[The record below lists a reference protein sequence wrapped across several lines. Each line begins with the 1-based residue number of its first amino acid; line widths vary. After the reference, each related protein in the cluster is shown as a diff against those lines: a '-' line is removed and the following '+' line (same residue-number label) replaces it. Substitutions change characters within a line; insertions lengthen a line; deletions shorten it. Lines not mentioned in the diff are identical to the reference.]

1 MMHTLCLLF
10 FTAVSSLPDDSIV
23 DVVII
28 HKEPVDE
35 GHIEVQK
42 LIDAGYPEEESIRAI
57 ERWGTA
63 HIASIELM
71 REQVFDEILGATVS
85 VEDEEIPVQHKT
97 NTSVYIY
104 SILIY
109 IAIYMYGVGCHWWFS
124 YPGPLLHVELEFV
137 CLSG

>member
-1 MMHTLCLLF
+1 MIYDAYIVCLFF
-10 FTAVSSLPDDSIV
+10 FTAVSSLPDDSTV
-23 DVVII
+23 GVVII

-42 LIDAGYPEEESIRAI
+42 LIDVDYPEEESIRAI

-63 HIASIELM
+63 QVASIELM
-71 REQVFDEILGATVS
+71 REQVSDEILGATA
-85 VEDEEIPVQHKT
+85 PVQPKT

-109 IAIYMYGVGCHWWFS
+109 IAIYMYGVGCHWWFN
-124 YPGPLLHVELEFV
+124 YPGPLLHVELEFA